1 MQSVRERR
9 LTPCVL
15 SGIADGRR
23 GRVRAV
29 IGLGVGVA
37 VHVLGGRGDAGG
49 ALVIGLERR

>member
-1 MQSVRERR
+1 MQSVRSR